1 MSDVRLIDANAL
13 RPQNKHLIHDSA
25 TQSKR
30 ARKHGYY
37 YEPWYKSYRGMFQRC
52 YQEAY
57 EGYRAGDSRAL
68 CGCEDCELEYEC
80 ERTAKERWRQI

>member
-1 MSDVRLIDANAL
+1 MQNDVRLIDANAL

-57 EGYRAGDSRAL
+57 EGYEQNGI
-68 CGCEDCELEYEC
+68 CPYKYDCLYGTKGHFEW
-80 ERTAKERWRQI
+80 RGVQKEE